1 MADELGPPWTVL
13 KLLNWT
19 KGFFAE
25 KGVESPRFEAELLLA
40 NAIGV
45 DRVQLYMRF
54 DQPLVADELASFRA
68 AVKRRAQGEPS
79 AYITGS
85 RGFYM
90 IDVKCD
96 RRALIPRSDT
106 EVLVEVVLERLG
118 DGPKTVVDI
127 GTGTG
132 VVGLALAHERDD
144 LTLHLTD
151 ASAEALA
158 LASEN
163 VDALGLNARATL
175 HEGDLLAALPDDLA
189 VDAIVSNPPY
199 VSERTRDKVEA
210 SVLDWEPHSAL
221 FAGEDGLDV
230 IRRLVPQAFERLP
243 SGGLLA
249 FEIGFDQG
257 ESAPALVREAGFV
270 DVQMRRDY
278 GDQPRVV
285 SGIKP

>member
-1 MADELGPPWTVL
+1 L

-19 KGFFAE
+19 KAFFAE

-40 NAIGV
+40 HAIDV

-54 DQPLVADELASFRA
+54 DQPLLDNELSSFRA
-68 AVKRRAQGEPS
+68 SVKRRASGEPS
-79 AYITGS
+79 AYITGT

-106 EVLVEVVLERLG
+106 EVLVEVALKRLG
-118 DGPKTVVDI
+118 EGPKTVADI

-132 VVGLALAHERDD
+132 VVGLALANERDD

-151 ASAEALA
+151 MSAEALS
-158 LASEN
+158 LAAEN
-163 VDALGLNARATL
+163 VGALSLGERTTL
-175 HEGDLLAALPDDLA
+175 HEGDLLAALPPDLA
-189 VDAIVSNPPY
+189 LDAIVSNPPY

-210 SVLDWEPHSAL
+210 SVLEFEPHSAL
-221 FAGEDGLDV
+221 FAGDDGLDV

-257 ESAPALVREAGFV
+257 ESAPKIARDAGFV
-270 DVQMRRDY
+270 DVELRKDY
-278 GDQPRVV
+278 ADQPRVV
-285 SGIKP
+285 SGTKP